1 MARQLFF
8 GLIKFSMM
16 SAPFLSMVLM
26 VLALWGVVGKATYI
40 DLETAKQDM
49 QFGAGEAKNYL
60 VSETKK
66 SEQCPEGLKSPDV
79 EPENENSMP
88 TKIDWEH
95 VV

>member
-16 SAPFLSMVLM
+16 SAPFLSMLM
-26 VLALWGVVGKATYI
+26 MILALWGVAGKATYI
-40 DLETAKQDM
+40 DLETAKQGM
-49 QFGAGEAKNYL
+49 EFGANEAKNFL
-60 VSETKK
+60 VSDTKN
-66 SEQCPEGLKSPDV
+66 SGQCPEELKNLDIGQ
-79 EPENENSMP
+79 EKENPMP